1 MEERFSIIS
10 EHHRGVLDRAERD
23 AGDRLL
29 KDLQIDRAFRII
41 CPDSMYRE
49 DFLNVLRKPLTDP
62 DEIRE
67 RQRVIRTFHKN
78 PAFLDRLIEVVRRIL
93 LTKNMW
99 DSERSRLMASRR
111 VNPQDKN
118 LMLWVARENLVL
130 TAHFLKIF
138 LAAAGEMHECLVQFG
153 ASEGWLLRLREN
165 VAKIAVTSDTDR
177 LDAFASKLEKGLAQA
192 HSYDVELEVSEDLR
206 IGAPFLSGFDYVP
219 INKKPDKPT
228 GAAGLFAF
236 LTRDRKGKTPASE
249 PESPGYGEGAMPER
263 NVRVENTDLEWGQD
277 LSARAVQECDRLFTS
292 FLRTLVDRVA
302 GLEEE
307 LYFCRCALYYI
318 DRFEDRGVTYV
329 WPEILPEE
337 TNAFE
342 CRNLRDLLLLT
353 ESMYVQSVIPND
365 VTFGRGAG
373 ENGLSGMLV
382 TGKNNSGKTVYLRS
396 IGTAVLLAQCGLP
409 VPADEARISVR
420 RRIFTTFAKAEG
432 ELVPLSS
439 AGRFEEEVAEIAGII
454 RNMEPNSLL
463 LLNETFQTTAYDEGA
478 DGMVPILGYLA
489 GLGCGFIFVTHLTR
503 LVERYRAIG
512 RTESGV
518 TVMRTSDDP
527 RTRYKIAEI

>member
-1 MEERFSIIS
+1 MGERFTLIG
-10 EHHRGVLDRAERD
+10 EHPRGVLDRTERD
-23 AGDRLL
+23 AGDKLL

-41 CPDSMYRE
+41 CPESMYRE
-49 DFLNVLRKPLTDP
+49 DFLSVLRTPLTDP
-62 DEIRE
+62 DQIRE
-67 RQRVIRTFHKN
+67 RQRVLQTFHKD
-78 PAFLDRLIEVVRRIL
+78 PAFLDRLIEVVRKIL

-118 LMLWVARENLVL
+118 LVLWVARENLVL
-130 TAHFLKIF
+130 TCHFLRIF
-138 LAAAGEMHECLVQFG
+138 LGCMEEAAECLKQFG
-153 ASEGWLLRLREN
+153 AAEGWLLRLRNSVER
-165 VAKIAVTSDTDR
+165 IARTSDADR
-177 LDAFASKLEKGLAQA
+177 LSAFADRVEKGLAQA
-192 HSYDVELEVSEDLR
+192 HSYDVELDVSEDLR
-206 IGAPFLSGFDYVP
+206 IESPFLSGFDYVP
-219 INKKPDKPT
+219 IAKKPDKPT

-236 LTRDRKGKTPASE
+236 LTRDRKGKPAE
-249 PESPGYGEGAMPER
+249 PESVPFAGEGMPER
-263 NVRVENTDLEWGQD
+263 SVPVEGVELEWGQD

-292 FLRTLVDRVA
+292 FLRTLVDRFA

-307 LYFCRCALYYI
+307 LYFYRCALYYI

-337 TNAFE
+337 ENALS

-365 VTFGRGAG
+365 VAFGKGAG

-409 VPADEARISVR
+409 VPAEEARISVR

-432 ELVPLSS
+432 ELVPQSS

-454 RNMEPNSLL
+454 RAMEPDSLL

-478 DGMVPILGYLA
+478 DGMVPILTYLA

-503 LVERYRAIG
+503 LVDRYRAMD
-512 RTESGV
+512 RAESGV

-527 RTRYKIAEI
+527 RTRYKIGEI

>member
-1 MEERFSIIS
+1 MGERFTVIGEHPRGILDREER
-10 EHHRGVLDRAERD
+10 E
-23 AGDRLL
+23 AGDKIL
-29 KDLQIDRAFRII
+29 KDLQIDRAFRTI
-41 CPDSMYRE
+41 CPESMYRE
-49 DFLNVLRKPLTDP
+49 DFLNVLRTPLTDP

-67 RQRVIRTFHKN
+67 RQRVLKTFHAN
-78 PAFLDRLIEVVRRIL
+78 PAFLDCLIEVVRKLL

-130 TAHFLKIF
+130 TAHFLRIF
-138 LAAAGEMHECLVQFG
+138 LSVTEEMAECLKTFG
-153 ASEGWLLRLREN
+153 ASEGWLLRLRGN
-165 VAKIAVTSDTDR
+165 VERIAVSSDADRLTAFAAKI
-177 LDAFASKLEKGLAQA
+177 EKGLAQA
-192 HSYDVELEVSEDLR
+192 HSYDVEMEVSPELR
-206 IGAPFLSGFDYVP
+206 IGIPFLSSFDYVP
-219 INKKPDKPT
+219 LAKKADKPT
-228 GAAGLFAF
+228 GAAGIFAF
-236 LTRDRKGKTPASE
+236 LTRDRKNKGTEEASDSV
-249 PESPGYGEGAMPER
+249 PNAGEGMPER
-263 NVRVENTDLEWGQD
+263 HVPVYDTELEWGQD

-292 FLRTLVDRVA
+292 FLRTLVDRFS

-307 LYFCRCALYYI
+307 LYFCRCTLYYI
-318 DRFEDRGVTYV
+318 DRFEDRGVKYV
-329 WPEILPEE
+329 WPELLPAEE
-337 TNAFE
+337 NALA
-342 CRNLRDLLLLT
+342 CKTLQDLLLLT
-353 ESMYVQSVIPND
+353 ESMFVQSVIPND
-365 VTFGRGAG
+365 VTFGKGAG

-409 VPADEARISVR
+409 VPEEEARISVR

-454 RNMEPNSLL
+454 RDMEPNSLL

-478 DGMVPILGYLA
+478 DGMVPILTYLA
-489 GLGCGFIFVTHLTR
+489 GLGCGFIFVTHLSR
-503 LVERYRAIG
+503 LVERYRAMD
-512 RTESGV
+512 RAESGV

-527 RTRYKIAEI
+527 RTRYKIGEI